1 MKIFFK
7 SLKNFVSSYSS
18 SLVSR
23 ARFLRETQKAKIK
36 PPIMAKIN
44 PESILMSDVII
55 EGHLH
60 CEENLMIDGHFKGSI
75 SAKNNIVEVGPN
87 GRVFADI
94 SAKKVI
100 IAGAVKGDISAEK
113 RVILAAT
120 GKLNGNIQAAGV
132 DLDNGAK
139 FKGTIEMDPQQAE
152 VIEVQA
158 EVRPEIEPVAEPT

>member
-1 MKIFFK
+1 MKDFFK
-7 SLKNFVSSYSS
+7 SLNNFISSYFG
-18 SLVSR
+18 SLMVR
-23 ARFLRETQKAKIK
+23 ARLLFQPQKTQIK
-36 PPIMAKIN
+36 SPLPVQITA
-44 PESILMSDVII
+44 ESKLMSDVII

-100 IAGAVKGDISAEK
+100 IAGAVKGDISAKK

-120 GKLNGNIQAAGV
+120 GRLNGNIQAAGV

-139 FKGTIEMDPQQAE
+139 FKGIIEMDPQQAE

-158 EVRPEIEPVAEPT
+158 EARPEIEPVAEPT